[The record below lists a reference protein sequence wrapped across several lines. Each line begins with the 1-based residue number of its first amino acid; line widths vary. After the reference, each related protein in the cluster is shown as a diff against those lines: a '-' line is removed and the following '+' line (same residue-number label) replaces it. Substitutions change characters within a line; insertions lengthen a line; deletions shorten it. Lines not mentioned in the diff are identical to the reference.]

1 MAHILIVDD
10 SPTDA
15 QAVKSALEAEGYQ
28 VSVAAEAAAGLEMAE
43 QMQPDLIFMDVV
55 FQGMSGFQGT
65 RKLARNPK
73 TAAIPVVIISG
84 KDQES
89 DRVWGL
95 RQGATE
101 YLVKPV
107 TPPVILDTV
116 KRLLTNKP
124 GTPA

>member
-1 MAHILIVDD
+1 MAHILVVDD

-15 QAVKSALEAEGYQ
+15 HAMKTALEGAGYQ
-28 VSVAAEAAAGLEMAE
+28 VTLATDANAGLETAR
-43 QMQPDLIFMDVV
+43 QLQPDVILMDVV

-65 RKLARNPK
+65 RKLARDPQ
-73 TAAIPVVIISG
+73 TSAIPVVIISS

-101 YLVKPV
+101 YLIKPV
-107 TPPVILDTV
+107 QSQVLLATV
-116 KRLLTNKP
+116 KQLLGQASTS
-124 GTPA
+124 A

>member
-10 SPTDA
+10 SPTDTHA
-15 QAVKSALEAEGYQ
+15 MKTPLEGAGHQVTVAEN
-28 VSVAAEAAAGLEMAE
+28 AASGLEMAK
-43 QMQPDLIFMDVV
+43 QLQPDMILMDVV

-65 RKLARNPK
+65 RKLARDPD
-73 TAAIPVVIISG
+73 TANIPVVIISS

-95 RQGATE
+95 RQGASE

-107 TPPVILDTV
+107 KSAV
-116 KRLLTNKP
+116 LLATLEQLLGPQSAN
-124 GTPA
+124 A

>member
-1 MAHILIVDD
+1 MANVLIVDD

-15 QAVKSALEAEGYQ
+15 RAMRDTLESDGHRVAVVESAAEG
-28 VSVAAEAAAGLEMAE
+28 LETARRDR
-43 QMQPDLIFMDVV
+43 PDVILMDVV

-65 RKLARNPK
+65 RKLARDPD
-73 TAAIPVVIISG
+73 TRDIPVIIISG

-95 RQGATE
+95 RQGAAE

-107 TPPVILDTV
+107 QPQILSGTV
-116 KRLLTNKP
+116 LDVLAGK
-124 GTPA
+124 GGEI

>member
-1 MAHILIVDD
+1 MANVLIVDD

-15 QAVKSALEAEGYQ
+15 RAMRAVLEGDGHRVTVAKSAQ
-28 VSVAAEAAAGLEMAE
+28 AGLETAKRDR
-43 QMQPDLIFMDVV
+43 PDVILMDVV

-65 RKLARNPK
+65 RKLARDPETK
-73 TAAIPVVIISG
+73 DIPVIIISG

-95 RQGATE
+95 RQGAAE

-107 TPPVILDTV
+107 KPEILTGTV
-116 KRLLTNKP
+116 LDVLGDK
-124 GTPA
+124 GGV

>member
-15 QAVKSALEAEGYQ
+15 QALKTVLEGAGYRTMVAEDPNTGMALAKQ
-28 VSVAAEAAAGLEMAE
+28 SK
-43 QMQPDLIFMDVV
+43 PDVILMDVV

-65 RKLARNPK
+65 RKLARDPE
-73 TAAIPVVIISG
+73 TASIPVVIISS

-89 DRVWGL
+89 DRMWGL
-95 RQGATE
+95 RQGAVE

-107 TPPVILDTV
+107 RTPKLLATV
-116 KRLLTNKP
+116 KDLLAKQSS
-124 GTPA
+124 GSA

>member
-10 SPTDA
+10 SPTDTHA
-15 QAVKSALEAEGYQ
+15 MKTALEGAGYQ
-28 VSVAAEAAAGLEMAE
+28 VAVAENAALGLQMAK
-43 QMQPDLIFMDVV
+43 QLLPDAIFMDVV

-65 RKLARNPK
+65 RKLARDPA
-73 TAAIPVVIISG
+73 TANIPVVIISS

-95 RQGATE
+95 RQGASE

-107 TPPVILDTV
+107 KAPV
-116 KRLLTNKP
+116 LLATLEQLLGP
-124 GTPA
+124 RDASA

>member
-1 MAHILIVDD
+1 MAHILVVDD

-15 QAVKSALEAEGYQ
+15 HAMKTALDTAGYQ
-28 VSVAAEAAAGLEMAE
+28 VTLATDANAGLEMAK
-43 QMQPDLIFMDVV
+43 QLQPDLILMDVV

-65 RKLARNPK
+65 RKLARDPE
-73 TAAIPVVIISG
+73 TAAIPVVIISS

-107 TPPVILDTV
+107 QPQILLSTV
-116 KRLLTNKP
+116 KQLLAQP
-124 GTPA
+124 GASA

>member
-1 MAHILIVDD
+1 MAHILVVDD

-15 QAVKSALEAEGYQ
+15 HAMKTALEGAGYQ
-28 VSVAAEAAAGLEMAE
+28 VTLATDANAGLETAK
-43 QMQPDLIFMDVV
+43 QLQPDVILMDVV

-65 RKLARNPK
+65 RKLARDPQ
-73 TAAIPVVIISG
+73 TAAIPVVIISS

-101 YLVKPV
+101 YLIKPV
-107 TPPVILDTV
+107 QSQVLLATV
-116 KRLLTNKP
+116 KQLLGQASTS
-124 GTPA
+124 A